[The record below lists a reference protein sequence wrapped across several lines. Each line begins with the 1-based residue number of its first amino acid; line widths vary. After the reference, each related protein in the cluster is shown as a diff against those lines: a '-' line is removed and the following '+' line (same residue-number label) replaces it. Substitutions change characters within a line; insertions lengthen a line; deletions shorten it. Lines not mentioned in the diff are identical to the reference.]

1 MISDEELAQL
11 PEDPTLAFVEFERIL
26 RAHVDEQELQAF
38 KLADEGVVVPH
49 SYSLSSHKREY
60 INKVLAAAKAYEIT
74 ALQNWSVPSAQ
85 DEVDDVYINFTADV
99 DHFTTQV
106 RIRNAP
112 RNRQNSVGLDGNT
125 KAKIHHHIEQIKTA
139 IEKAA
144 LPEPK
149 RDSLYDKLNRFAAE
163 VDRARTN
170 LQAGM
175 AVYIEVCDGIGQGF
189 KKLEPARKWVDSIAA
204 LLGRAKADEDSLR
217 PMLPRPQ
224 ERKQLEAP
232 RARIEGPPAK
242 QQTTQSGP
250 TWDAPTGG
258 DLDDEIPF

>member
-1 MISDEELAQL
+1 MG
-11 PEDPTLAFVEFERIL
+11 
-26 RAHVDEQELQAF
+26 EQELQAF
-38 KLADEGVVVPH
+38 KLIDEGVSVPY
-49 SYSLSSHKREY
+49 SYSLQSCKLEY
-60 INKVLAAAKAYEIT
+60 INKVLAAARAYEIP
-74 ALQNWSVPSAQ
+74 ALQNWSVPS
-85 DEVDDVYINFTADV
+85 VRDDVEDVYVNFTTDV
-99 DHFTTQV
+99 DNFTTQV
-106 RIRNAP
+106 RIQNMP

-125 KAKIHHHIEQIKTA
+125 KAKIHHHIERIRTA

-149 RDSLYDKLNRFAAE
+149 RDSLYGKLNRFAAE

-189 KKLEPARKWVDSIAA
+189 KKLESARKWIDSIAA

-217 PMLPRPQ
+217 PMLLGPQ

-250 TWDAPTGG
+250 PWDAPTGG
-258 DLDDEIPF
+258 DLDDEIPC